1 MYLLPTF
8 IFLSIN
14 DALSQLRS
22 NPHSSRG
29 GWCPQDRRVDG
40 GEARLEA
47 SLMVI
52 KWRGA
57 RGEKDERWMRIGSLI
72 DVEMVV
78 DPEVTSYEQRR

>member
-1 MYLLPTF
+1 M
-8 IFLSIN
+8 
-14 DALSQLRS
+14 
-22 NPHSSRG
+22 
-29 GWCPQDRRVDG
+29 DG
-40 GEARLEA
+40 GEAQLEA

-57 RGEKDERWMRIGSLI
+57 RGEKDERGMRIGSLI